1 MTEMEDIQM
10 ENLSYLQKEAWV
22 KTFRIRYANAYVTHC
37 ECGGHNKAF
46 RNEQLMK
53 QWANA
58 IEEFGGD
65 VPTREEALRWGQ
77 FNAEGS
83 T

>member
-1 MTEMEDIQM
+1 MECEDIKLEDLMDWQK
-10 ENLSYLQKEAWV
+10 LSWV

-37 ECGGHNKAF
+37 ECGGHGKAEM
-46 RNEQLMK
+46 NERLMK
-53 QWANA
+53 QWKNK
-58 IEEFGGD
+58 IVEFGGD
-65 VPTREEALRWGQ
+65 VPPREEALRWGQ